1 MNMEKYEMQTLSF
14 FNRLCLADICFVHN
28 YIAFPENYPMH
39 NTGRRHHGFL
49 YTLQGTETY
58 HFADKTVAAVPH
70 SVLYIPKNEEY
81 TIAFSDK
88 KSDVY
93 TVDFEMA
100 AETEPTRPFLV
111 KLPMSNPVAGL
122 FAKMEA
128 AYDKRTDK
136 GILTC
141 KSLFYQILEH
151 TAEAERLFLPSE
163 KYAKIAQAVEQ
174 MEENFLNGDFRLE
187 TLSKSFGISY
197 RYFEQLFRQKYGMS
211 PKEYLLSLRLEH
223 AKELL
228 ADSDLRIKD
237 IALLL
242 GYGDITHFGKLFTAK
257 TGYTP
262 REYRSKTH

>member
-1 MNMEKYEMQTLSF
+1 MQTLSF

-81 TIAFSDK
+81 TIAFFDQ

-100 AETEPTRPFLV
+100 AETEPARPFLV
-111 KLPMSNPVAGL
+111 KLPASNPVASL
-122 FAKMEA
+122 FAKMA
-128 AYDKRTDK
+128 ATYDKRTDK
-136 GILTC
+136 GILAC

-163 KYAKIAQAVEQ
+163 KYVKIAQAVEQ

-187 TLSKSFGISY
+187 TLSDNCGISY

-223 AKELL
+223 AKKLL

>member
-1 MNMEKYEMQTLSF
+1 MQTLSF

-58 HFADKTVAAVPH
+58 RFADKTVAAVPH

-100 AETEPTRPFLV
+100 AETEPARPFLV
-111 KLPMSNPVAGL
+111 KLPASNPVAGL

-136 GILTC
+136 GILAC

-163 KYAKIAQAVEQ
+163 KYVKIAQAVDKWRKI
-174 MEENFLNGDFRLE
+174 F
-187 TLSKSFGISY
+187 
-197 RYFEQLFRQKYGMS
+197 
-211 PKEYLLSLRLEH
+211 
-223 AKELL
+223 
-228 ADSDLRIKD
+228 
-237 IALLL
+237 
-242 GYGDITHFGKLFTAK
+242 
-257 TGYTP
+257 
-262 REYRSKTH
+262 

>member
-1 MNMEKYEMQTLSF
+1 MQTLSF

-81 TIAFSDK
+81 TIAFFDQ

-100 AETEPTRPFLV
+100 AETEPARPFLV
-111 KLPMSNPVAGL
+111 KLPASNPVASL
-122 FAKMEA
+122 FAKMA
-128 AYDKRTDK
+128 ATYDKRTDK
-136 GILTC
+136 GILAC

-151 TAEAERLFLPSE
+151 MAEAERLFLPSE
-163 KYAKIAQAVEQ
+163 KYVKIAQAVEQ

-187 TLSKSFGISY
+187 TLSDNCGISY

-223 AKELL
+223 AKKLL

>member
-1 MNMEKYEMQTLSF
+1 MQTLSF
-14 FNRLCLADICFVHN
+14 FNRFCLADICFVHN
-28 YIAFPENYPMH
+28 YLAFPENYPMH

-81 TIAFSDK
+81 TIAFSDQ

-100 AETEPTRPFLV
+100 AETEPARPFLV
-111 KLPMSNPVAGL
+111 KLPASNPVAGL

-174 MEENFLNGDFRLE
+174 MEKNFLNGDFRLE
-187 TLSKSFGISY
+187 TLSDNCGISY

>member
-1 MNMEKYEMQTLSF
+1 MQTLSF

-70 SVLYIPKNEEY
+70 SALYIPKNEEY
-81 TIAFSDK
+81 TIAFFDQ

-100 AETEPTRPFLV
+100 AETEPARPFLV
-111 KLPMSNPVAGL
+111 KLPASNPVASL
-122 FAKMEA
+122 FAKMAA

-136 GILTC
+136 GILAC

-163 KYAKIAQAVEQ
+163 KYVKIAQAVEQ

-187 TLSKSFGISY
+187 TLSDNCGISY

-223 AKELL
+223 AKKLL